1 MRGESENSV
10 NLFAGDAEF
19 LHKLVNAHVFDIF
32 KDGGNRCPGTFEYPC
47 AAALAGNA
55 FNVGTLGPVE
65 RCHVRYP
72 SFIVVNRNRP
82 THQTAFAARFCR
94 GRADGLS

>member
-19 LHKLVNAHVFDIF
+19 LHKLLNAHVFDIF

-47 AAALAGNA
+47 AASLAGNA
-55 FNVGTLGPVE
+55 FNGGTLGPVE

-72 SFIVVNRNRP
+72 SFIVVKPYPANSPNSFLRP
-82 THQTAFAARFCR
+82 GSAVDAPMA
-94 GRADGLS
+94 